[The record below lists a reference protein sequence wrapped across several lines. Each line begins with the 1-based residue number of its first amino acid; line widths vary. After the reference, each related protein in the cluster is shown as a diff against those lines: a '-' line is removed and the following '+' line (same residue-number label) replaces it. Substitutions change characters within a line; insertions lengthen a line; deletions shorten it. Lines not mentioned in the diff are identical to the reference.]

1 MASSSS
7 PSPSSGAF
15 DIREHTIQASHIREY
30 PRATAIS
37 QDEPLLLHVKQYT
50 PKHGGPPR
58 KGDITI
64 IGAHANG
71 FPKEIYE
78 PLYEDLL
85 QELQKQGLRL
95 RSIIIADAAHQGQ
108 SGILNEANL
117 GNDPSWLDYA
127 RDILHLINTLRPP
140 RPLIAMGHSFGANAL
155 ANVALT
161 HPRLFAGMVMLD
173 PVIAR
178 FASVKEDLPSSP
190 ETYASPASLS
200 AVRRDTWPSREAA
213 AAAFRSKAF
222 YQSWDPRVLDLF
234 IRYGLRDISP
244 SSSSSSSPSSS
255 SSSSSSSRTPVGLTT
270 TKHQEVFT
278 FVRPLWPALD
288 PSTNLLTNP
297 SLAPDADIDPNTP
310 FALPFYRPE
319 GNNTAARLPH
329 LRPPVLYVFGAKS
342 DVSPP
347 HLIREKLET
356 TGVGVGGSGG
366 AKAGRVKHVAHPQA
380 GHLVPL
386 EEPAFCAAAAAGW
399 IRTEMDRWWDEEKEY
414 EQWTK
419 KPLEGK
425 STIDDEFKK
434 RLALPNRKSDRT
446 KANL

>member
-7 PSPSSGAF
+7 FPVF
-15 DIREHTIQASHIREY
+15 EIREHTIQASHIREY
-30 PRATAIS
+30 PRATAVS

-71 FPKEIYE
+71 FPKELYE
-78 PLYEDLL
+78 PLYEDFVK
-85 QELQKQGLRL
+85 ELEKQGLRL
-95 RSIIIADAAHQGQ
+95 RAIWIADAAHQGQ

-127 RDILHLINTLRPP
+127 RDILHLVNTFRPP

-155 ANVALT
+155 TNAALA
-161 HPRLFAGMVMLD
+161 HPRLFAGIVMLD

-178 FASVKEDLPSSP
+178 LASPGRDLPSSP
-190 ETYASPASLS
+190 ETFASPASLS
-200 AVRRDTWPSREAA
+200 AFRRDTWPSREAA
-213 AAAFRSKAF
+213 AEAFRSKAF
-222 YQSWDPRVLDLF
+222 YQSWDPRVLELF
-234 IRYGLRDISP
+234 IRYGLRDVP
-244 SSSSSSSPSSS
+244 ASSS
-255 SSSSSSSRTPVGLTT
+255 SSSSSSSSPTPVRLTT

-288 PSTNLLTNP
+288 PSTNLLVKP
-297 SLAPDADIDPNTP
+297 SLAPDHDIDPNTP
-310 FALPFYRPE
+310 SALPIYRPE
-319 GNNTAARLPH
+319 GNNTAVRLPH

-342 DVSPP
+342 TVSPP

-366 AKAGRVKHVAHPQA
+366 AGAGRVKHVTHPQA

-386 EEPAFCAAAAAGW
+386 EEPLFCAEAAADW
-399 IRTEMDRWWDEEKEY
+399 IRAEMDRWWDEEKEY
-414 EQWTK
+414 ERWTR
-419 KPLEGK
+419 KPLEDK

-434 RLALPNRKSDRT
+434 RLALPNRESDKA

>member
-7 PSPSSGAF
+7 PSSSSPVF
-15 DIREHTIQASHIREY
+15 DVREHTIQASHIREY
-30 PRATAIS
+30 PRATAVS

-71 FPKEIYE
+71 FPKPSSHFIS
-78 PLYEDLL
+78 PTNIFML
-85 QELQKQGLRL
+85 QNNT
-95 RSIIIADAAHQGQ
+95 A
-108 SGILNEANL
+108 
-117 GNDPSWLDYA
+117 SWLDYA
-127 RDILHLINTLRPP
+127 RDILHLINTFRPP

-155 ANVALT
+155 TNAALA

-178 FASVKEDLPSSP
+178 FASSRKDLPSSP

-200 AVRRDTWPSREAA
+200 AFRRDTWPSRDAA

-234 IRYGLRDISP
+234 IRYGLRDV
-244 SSSSSSSPSSS
+244 PSSS
-255 SSSSSSSRTPVGLTT
+255 SSSSSLKLPDETMQLDDSKHKVYIYDLDAELSSDSD
-270 TKHQEVFT
+270 
-278 FVRPLWPALD
+278 LD

-297 SLAPDADIDPNTP
+297 SLAPDHDIDPSAPSTI
-310 FALPFYRPE
+310 PFYRPE

-329 LRPPVLYVFGAKS
+329 LRPPVLYVFGATS
-342 DVSPP
+342 TVSPP

-366 AKAGRVKHVAHPQA
+366 ARPGRVKHITHPQA

-386 EEPAFCAAAAAGW
+386 EEPLFCAAAAAGW
-399 IRTEMDRWWDEEKEY
+399 IKAEMDRWWDEEKEY
-414 EQWTK
+414 EQWTR
-419 KPLEGK
+419 KPLEEK
-425 STIDDEFKK
+425 ATLDDEFKK
-434 RLALPNRKSDRT
+434 RLALPNRKGDKT

>member
-1 MASSSS
+1 MASS
-7 PSPSSGAF
+7 PSSSSTVF
-15 DIREHTIQASHIREY
+15 DIREHTYQASHIREY
-30 PRATAIS
+30 PRATAVS

-71 FPKEIYE
+71 FPKVPMYTI
-78 PLYEDLL
+78 
-85 QELQKQGLRL
+85 RL
-95 RSIIIADAAHQGQ
+95 TTLPIKTIRYKHKT
-108 SGILNEANL
+108 
-117 GNDPSWLDYA
+117 SWLDYA

-161 HPRLFAGMVMLD
+161 HPRLFAGMVLLD

-178 FASVKEDLPSSP
+178 FASVKDHLPSSP

-200 AVRRDTWPSREAA
+200 AIRRDTWPSREAA
-213 AAAFRSKAF
+213 AAAFRSKPF

-234 IRYGLRDISP
+234 IRYGLRDVPSSSSP
-244 SSSSSSSPSSS
+244 SSSSSASSSSSPSSS
-255 SSSSSSSRTPVGLTT
+255 SSTPVRLTT

-297 SLAPDADIDPNTP
+297 SLAPDADIDPNIP

-342 DVSPP
+342 DVSLP

-366 AKAGRVKHVAHPQA
+366 AKAGRVKHVTHQQA

-386 EEPAFCAAAAAGW
+386 EEPLFCATAAAGW
-399 IRTEMDRWWDEEKEY
+399 IRAEMDNWWDEEKEY
-414 EQWTK
+414 EQWTR
-419 KPLEGK
+419 KPLKDK
-425 STIDDEFKK
+425 STIDDEFQK
-434 RLALPNRKSDRT
+434 RLALPNRKSDKT